1 MTPHSFSNFFNAPLF
16 TLGFRIFFLLASLSA
31 LVLLIVW
38 QQFTQGSLTN
48 TTYFANTYWHA
59 HEMLLGYSV
68 AVIAGFLLTAASNWT
83 GKITLQGEGLV
94 GLSLLW
100 LYGRILPFYAGL
112 LPNELIAL
120 VDFAFLPALTFVV
133 GKALIQAKH
142 YRNLAFVGLL
152 GWLILANAC
161 IHAQMLG
168 FSSTSASM
176 GINIALAT
184 LVLMIVFIAGRLFP
198 FFIERGLKGVII
210 PRSPMLD
217 NLAIGSTIVFFSLQC
232 AVESGVFLGLVA
244 LITAGLNAWRLAR
257 WSIYRITFVP
267 LLWILHLGYGWLI
280 LGFVLTAFA
289 AWDWIPPSLA
299 LHAFTLGGIGTLT
312 LGMMARVSLGHTGQ
326 ALKASQ
332 PIVIAFVLIN
342 LAALFRVVMP
352 LTFSAQQHVLFY
364 LATLAWLGAF
374 ALFVVVYSPVLMKK
388 RVDDL

>member
-1 MTPHSFSNFFNAPLF
+1 MTPHSFSNYFNAPLF
-16 TLGFRIFFLLASLSA
+16 TLGFRLFFLLASLSA
-31 LVLLIVW
+31 LVLLIIW

-68 AVIAGFLLTAASNWT
+68 AVIAGFMLTAVSHWT

-112 LPNELIAL
+112 LPKELIAL
-120 VDFAFLPALTFVV
+120 VDFTFLPALTFVV
-133 GKALIQAKH
+133 GKALIQAKD

-152 GWLILANAC
+152 GWLMLANAC

-168 FSSTSASM
+168 FSSTSATM

-184 LVLMIVFIAGRLFP
+184 IVLMIVCIAGRIFP

-217 NLAIGSTIVFFSLQC
+217 YLVIGSTMVLFSLQC
-232 AVESGVFLGLVA
+232 ATESGVLLGVVA

-257 WSIYRITFVP
+257 WSLYRISFVP
-267 LLWILHLGYGWLI
+267 LLWILYLGYSWMI
-280 LGFVLTAFA
+280 LGFTLTALS
-289 AWDWIPPSLA
+289 AWHWIAPSLA
-299 LHAFTLGGIGTLT
+299 VHAFTLGGIGTLT
-312 LGMMARVSLGHTGQ
+312 LGMMARLSLGHTGHS
-326 ALKASQ
+326 LKASQ

-352 LTFSAQQHVLFY
+352 LTLSAQQNVLFY

-374 ALFVVVYSPVLMKK
+374 TLFVVVYSPILINK

>member
-1 MTPHSFSNFFNAPLF
+1 MTPHSFSNYFNAPLF
-16 TLGFRIFFLLASLSA
+16 TLGFRLFFLLASLSA
-31 LVLLIVW
+31 LVLLIIW

-68 AVIAGFLLTAASNWT
+68 AVIAGFMLTAVSHWT

-112 LPNELIAL
+112 LPKELIAL
-120 VDFAFLPALTFVV
+120 VDFTFLPALTFVV
-133 GKALIQAKH
+133 GKALIQAKN

-152 GWLILANAC
+152 GWLMLANAC

-168 FSSTSASM
+168 FSSTSATM

-184 LVLMIVFIAGRLFP
+184 IVLMIVCIAGRIFP

-217 NLAIGSTIVFFSLQC
+217 YLVIGSTMVLFSLQC
-232 AVESGVFLGLVA
+232 ATESGVLLGVVA

-257 WSIYRITFVP
+257 WSLYRISFVP
-267 LLWILHLGYGWLI
+267 LLWILYLGYSWMI
-280 LGFVLTAFA
+280 LGFTLTALS
-289 AWDWIPPSLA
+289 AWHWIAPSLA
-299 LHAFTLGGIGTLT
+299 VHAFTLGGIGTLT
-312 LGMMARVSLGHTGQ
+312 LGMMARLSLGHTGHS
-326 ALKASQ
+326 LKASQ

-352 LTFSAQQHVLFY
+352 LTLSAQQNVLFY

-374 ALFVVVYSPVLMKK
+374 TLFVVVYSPILINK

>member
-1 MTPHSFSNFFNAPLF
+1 MTPHSFSNYFNAPLF
-16 TLGFRIFFLLASLSA
+16 TLGFRLFFLLASLSA
-31 LVLLIVW
+31 LVLLIIW

-68 AVIAGFLLTAASNWT
+68 AVIAGFMLTAVSHWT

-112 LPNELIAL
+112 LPKELIAL
-120 VDFAFLPALTFVV
+120 VDFTFLPALTFVV
-133 GKALIQAKH
+133 GKALIQAKN

-152 GWLILANAC
+152 GWLMLANAC

-168 FSSTSASM
+168 FSSTSATM

-184 LVLMIVFIAGRLFP
+184 IVLMIVFIAGRIFP

-217 NLAIGSTIVFFSLQC
+217 YLVIGSTMVLFSLQC
-232 AVESGVFLGLVA
+232 ATESGVLLGVVA

-257 WSIYRITFVP
+257 WSLYRISFVP
-267 LLWILHLGYGWLI
+267 LLWILYLGYCWMI
-280 LGFVLTAFA
+280 LGFTLTALS
-289 AWDWIPPSLA
+289 AWHWIAPSLA
-299 LHAFTLGGIGTLT
+299 VHAFTLGGIGTLT
-312 LGMMARVSLGHTGQ
+312 LGMMARLSLGHTGHS
-326 ALKASQ
+326 LKASQ

-352 LTFSAQQHVLFY
+352 LTLSAQQNVLFY

-374 ALFVVVYSPVLMKK
+374 TLFVVVYSPILINK

>member
-1 MTPHSFSNFFNAPLF
+1 MTPHSFSNYFNAPLF
-16 TLGFRIFFLLASLSA
+16 TLGFRLFFLLASLSA
-31 LVLLIVW
+31 LVLLIIW

-68 AVIAGFLLTAASNWT
+68 AVIAGFMLTAVSHWT

-112 LPNELIAL
+112 LPKELIAL
-120 VDFAFLPALTFVV
+120 VDFTFLPALTFVV
-133 GKALIQAKH
+133 GKALIQAKD
-142 YRNLAFVGLL
+142 YRHLAFVGLL
-152 GWLILANAC
+152 GWLMLANAC

-168 FSSTSASM
+168 FSSTSATM

-184 LVLMIVFIAGRLFP
+184 IVLMIVCIAGRIFP

-217 NLAIGSTIVFFSLQC
+217 YLVIGSTMVLFSLQC
-232 AVESGVFLGLVA
+232 ATESGVLLGVVA

-257 WSIYRITFVP
+257 WSLYRISFVP
-267 LLWILHLGYGWLI
+267 LLWILYLGYSWMI
-280 LGFVLTAFA
+280 LGFTLTALS
-289 AWDWIPPSLA
+289 AWHWIAPSLA
-299 LHAFTLGGIGTLT
+299 VHAFTLGGIGTLT
-312 LGMMARVSLGHTGQ
+312 LGMMARLSLGHTGHS
-326 ALKASQ
+326 LKASQ

-352 LTFSAQQHVLFY
+352 LTLSAQQNVLFY

-374 ALFVVVYSPVLMKK
+374 TLFVVVYSPILINK

>member
-1 MTPHSFSNFFNAPLF
+1 MTPHSFSNYFNAPLF
-16 TLGFRIFFLLASLSA
+16 TLGFRLFFLLASLSA
-31 LVLLIVW
+31 LVLLIIW

-68 AVIAGFLLTAASNWT
+68 AVIAGFMLTAVSHWT

-112 LPNELIAL
+112 LPKELIAL
-120 VDFAFLPALTFVV
+120 VDFTFLPALTFVV
-133 GKALIQAKH
+133 GKALIQAKD

-152 GWLILANAC
+152 GWLMLANAC

-168 FSSTSASM
+168 FSSTSATM

-184 LVLMIVFIAGRLFP
+184 IVLMIVFIAGRIFP

-217 NLAIGSTIVFFSLQC
+217 YLVIGSTMVLFSLQC
-232 AVESGVFLGLVA
+232 ATESGVLLGVVA

-257 WSIYRITFVP
+257 WSLYRISFVP
-267 LLWILHLGYGWLI
+267 LLWILYLGYSWMI
-280 LGFVLTAFA
+280 LGFTLTALS
-289 AWDWIPPSLA
+289 AWHWIAPSLA
-299 LHAFTLGGIGTLT
+299 VHAFTLGGIGTLT
-312 LGMMARVSLGHTGQ
+312 LGMMARLSLGHTGHS
-326 ALKASQ
+326 LKASQ

-352 LTFSAQQHVLFY
+352 LTLSAQQNVLFY

-374 ALFVVVYSPVLMKK
+374 TLFVVVYSPILINK